1 MERREFLL
9 NSVAAFGTRL
19 LTGKA
24 ADRES
29 PLSGTASRT
38 YHVFGVPLRTGS
50 LVPGNENDAQAYRDV
65 QMVSRLQAVGCNVV
79 DEGDVAIP
87 SYLPHHAVPPIRNWP
102 GPRIAWD
109 CIGDRIAPCLQQA
122 GQIPFLI
129 GCDCSVV
136 IGTTRALLR
145 NSSEEIYVL
154 YIDGD
159 FDDAPPDAKHCNS
172 AAACAVW
179 LLTND
184 SPFWAGPPLRR
195 SSVSVIGWS
204 SPSRSAKSGLGSM
217 SLAEVRRA
225 GPREAAQQALQ
236 MIPASASIILHFD
249 SDVVRAR
256 ELPTAYFPH
265 EEGLTL
271 SQAGELLRV
280 FLSDARIR
288 IIEVSEYASLRDLDH
303 GYVSKI
309 VGLFSAALHR

>member
-24 ADRES
+24 TNSES
-29 PLSGTASRT
+29 SPSGTASRT

-65 QMVSRLQAVGCNVV
+65 QVVSRLQAAGCNVV

-87 SYLPHHAVPPIRNWP
+87 SYLPHHSVPPIRNWP

-109 CIGDRIAPCLQQA
+109 CISDRIAPCLQQA
-122 GQIPFLI
+122 GQVPFLI

-136 IGTTRALLR
+136 VGTTQALLR
-145 NSSEEIYVL
+145 TSPEEIYVL

-184 SPFWAGPPLRR
+184 SPFWAGPPLRP
-195 SSVSVIGWS
+195 SGVSVIGWS
-204 SPSRSAKSGLGSM
+204 RPSRSAKSGRGSM

-225 GPREAAQQALQ
+225 GPQEAALHALQ
-236 MIPASASIILHFD
+236 LIPASASILLHFD
-249 SDVVRAR
+249 SDVVQAP

-271 SQAGELLRV
+271 SEAGELLRV
-280 FLSDARIR
+280 FLSDSRIR
-288 IIEVSEYASLRDLDH
+288 IIEVSEYAALRDLDH
-303 GYVSKI
+303 RYVSKL
-309 VGLFSAALHR
+309 VGLFSDALHR